1 MHSPLVQ
8 SSKSSIKSKIVV
20 SNTLIVSAV
29 CIIIIASDFFSKN
42 NLFVSIFLSVIL
54 ITLSSFMVY
63 ISVGKITSP
72 IINIK
77 NRIIAMAVDS
87 DINSPVPRYD
97 TNDEIQDLSEAVI
110 RMQQTQQCH
119 LCDLIRILSNI
130 ADNNLDIELNCA
142 YPGDYNTQKI
152 ALERII
158 TKLNSALAEINNSAL
173 HISAA
178 TENVTAGIQILA
190 EGSSEQANATHEIS
204 LTMNK
209 IYERVKVNSVAASG
223 VSELAASAAKRMI
236 KGNDEMAE
244 MVKEMNQIG
253 ETSQK
258 IAEIIK
264 TIDDISFQTNI
275 LALNA
280 SIEAA
285 RAGESGKGFVIVARE
300 VGNLAAK
307 TAEASKGTTGLIE
320 GAIDVINKGT
330 KRAEETAKIL
340 VAVMEEAKIATEIMM
355 SISTDTIE
363 QEQAISQ
370 INTSIGE
377 ISEVITANSAAA
389 EQGAAS
395 TQELSGQTQI
405 LKSLVKSF
413 NLKK

>member
-1 MHSPLVQ
+1 MDKQGMHSPLVQ
-8 SSKSSIKSKIVV
+8 SSKNSIKTKIVIF
-20 SNTLIVSAV
+20 NTLIVSAI
-29 CIIIIASDFFSKN
+29 CIIIIAS
-42 NLFVSIFLSVIL
+42 IFLSIIL

-63 ISVGKITSP
+63 IGVGKIINP

-87 DINSPVPRYD
+87 DINSPVPHYD

-130 ADNNLDIELNCA
+130 AENNLDIELNCA
-142 YPGDYNTQKI
+142 YPGDYNPQKI
-152 ALERII
+152 ALEKII
-158 TKLNSALAEINNSAL
+158 TKLNSALTEINNSAL
-173 HISAA
+173 HISDV

-209 IYERVKVNSVAASG
+209 IYEKVKINSAAASRVG
-223 VSELAASAAKRMI
+223 ELAASAAKRIM
-236 KGNDEMAE
+236 KSNDEMIE
-244 MVKEMNQIG
+244 MVKAMKQIG

-285 RAGESGKGFVIVARE
+285 RAGESGKGFVIVAKE

-307 TAEASKGTTGLIE
+307 TAKASKGTTGLIE
-320 GAIDVINKGT
+320 GAIEIINEGT
-330 KRAEETAKIL
+330 RSAEETAKIL

-363 QEQAISQ
+363 QKQAISQ
-370 INTSIGE
+370 INNSIRE
-377 ISEVITANSAAA
+377 ISEVITANSASA
-389 EQGAAS
+389 EQGAIS
-395 TQELSGQTQI
+395 TQELSVQAQG